1 MDEDFS
7 YQFLMKETL
16 LGTSLRLGFI
26 VVLYQVRIISYH
38 KQKNGEEL
46 NFFDPTADSLLPTP
60 HSLFPANAY
69 SIQPDIILEGDK
81 VGFCNQTGS
90 DAI

>member
-26 VVLYQVRIISYH
+26 VVLYQVRIISDRMP
-38 KQKNGEEL
+38 EERRRTEFL
-46 NFFDPTADSLLPTP
+46 GPDSLLPTP
-60 HSLFPANAY
+60 HSLFPAHAY
-69 SIQPDIILEGDK
+69 SIQPDLILEGDK